1 MKNRDKKILSF
12 FILIFLFS
20 LFLFPLLSRA
30 ESPIVLNKE
39 LGNFRDGAGLG
50 KADLGEVIGKVV
62 KGALGIFGLVCLV
75 IFIMAGFQW
84 MNSGGH
90 KEKIA
95 GAQKSMGAAI
105 LGMIIIVAAYAAV
118 HFITQ
123 ALSTVTQHG

>member
-1 MKNRDKKILSF
+1 MKNCNKKFLSF
-12 FILIFLFS
+12 FIIISLSLLLF
-20 LFLFPLLSRA
+20 FPLLTRTNAVSLD
-30 ESPIVLNKE
+30 EE
-39 LGNFRDGAGLG
+39 LEGFRKGAT
-50 KADLGEVIGKVV
+50 LGEASLGTVIGKVV

-105 LGMIIIVAAYAAV
+105 LGMIIIIAAYAAV
-118 HFITQ
+118 DFITK
-123 ALSTVTQHG
+123 ALSTVTAK